1 MKLDDRDI
9 ICETDY
15 SPLSGEELVT
25 QIEWHAAAMSGATA
39 YDLERITGPARALLA
54 RAEVLEVA
62 FANSH
67 ELNETL
73 GNENRTLLAR
83 AEAAEASREA
93 LADRLVFEMEQRET
107 VAAEAEAAEALAY
120 ERLENLLFAEQRAN
134 DLETLMLIGVD
145 VPPPDDGR
153 VGEAAQQW
161 RPVTERPKADDEYLV
176 WCSSYEG
183 CEIQSYSSRLNHWY
197 SNAGNDADYWRPLPP
212 APQETE

>member
-73 GNENRTLLAR
+73 GNENRALLAR
-83 AEAAEASREA
+83 AEAAEASRKA
-93 LADRLVFEMEQRET
+93 LADRLGFEMEQRET
-107 VAAEAEAAEALAY
+107 LADRVAELEAQL
-120 ERLENLLFAEQRAN
+120 
-134 DLETLMLIGVD
+134 
-145 VPPPDDGR
+145 
-153 VGEAAQQW
+153 AAQGW
-161 RPVTERPKADDEYLV
+161 RPGSETPKHDWYLV
-176 WCSSYEG
+176 YDFSEDDQPLFRYYGPAGW
-183 CEIQSYSSRLNHWY
+183 RLSGDRVIPNWY
-197 SNAGNDADYWRPLPP
+197 MPIPPLPP
-212 APQETE
+212 APQEPE